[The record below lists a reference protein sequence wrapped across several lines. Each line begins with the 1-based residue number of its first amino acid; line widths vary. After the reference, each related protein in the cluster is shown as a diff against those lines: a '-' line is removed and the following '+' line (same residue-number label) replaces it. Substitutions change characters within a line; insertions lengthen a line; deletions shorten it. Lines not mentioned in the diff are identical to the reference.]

1 MKFLAALAAAL
12 ALPALEAAPSR
23 AASAPERIR
32 VALSTKDYG
41 YLPLFVGIGAGFFR
55 DEGLEVQ
62 WLVVNTNVVVTAL
75 MAGEIDVAGAAG
87 SAMRAAARGGAPETV
102 FFHAP

>member
-12 ALPALEAAPSR
+12 ALLALASAPSR

-87 SAMRAAARGGAPETV
+87 SGVRGGAPGGPPT
-102 FFHAP
+102 ATL